1 LVGFS
6 KMKYQFSSTGK
17 KMSWQIYQVPDAI
30 VAKNHCRTENEYVPW
45 LVASLECCNDS
56 VHIYGKK
63 QELLFYNNRF
73 RVFDQATENDLLN
86 LYTVFSYLQKTYCN
100 TKEAIDS
107 ILGIYT
113 NPAPRFFNLFTA
125 NSGPAVQCRA
135 FPVLK
140 NGKLLGVVV
149 TAADRPHRVVRMHRE
164 QVSGS
169 TKQWGAVKTGLP
181 ARKDFFSPSPGY

>member
-1 LVGFS
+1 
-6 KMKYQFSSTGK
+6 
-17 KMSWQIYQVPDAI
+17 MSWQIYQVPDAI
-30 VAKNHCRTENEYVPW
+30 VAKNHSRAENEYVFW

-73 RVFDQATENDLLN
+73 QTFDQATENDLLN

-100 TKEAIDS
+100 TKEAIDR
-107 ILGIYT
+107 ILGIYA
-113 NPAPRFFNLFTA
+113 NPTPRFFNLFTA
-125 NSGPAVQCRA
+125 NNGPAVLCRA

-149 TAADRPHRVVRMHRE
+149 TGGDRQHRGIGRHGE
-164 QVSGS
+164 QVHGN
-169 TKQWGAVKTGLP
+169 TQPWGVVKPGRP
-181 ARKDFFSPSPGY
+181 APQEYSSPSPGY

>member
-1 LVGFS
+1 
-6 KMKYQFSSTGK
+6 MKYQFSSTGK
-17 KMSWQIYQVPDAI
+17 RMSWQIYQVPDAI
-30 VAKNHCRTENEYVPW
+30 VAKNHFRTENEYVPW
-45 LVASLECCNDS
+45 LVTSLKCCNDS
-56 VHIYGKK
+56 VHIFGKK

-73 RVFDQATENDLLN
+73 RTFDQATENDLLN

-113 NPAPRFFNLFTA
+113 NPAPQFFKLFAA
-125 NSGPAVQCRA
+125 NGGPAVQCRA

-149 TAADRPHRVVRMHRE
+149 TAADRQHRVVGMHGE
-164 QVSGS
+164 QVHGN
-169 TKQWGAVKTGLP
+169 TKKWRVVKTGLP
-181 ARKDFFSPSPGY
+181 APKDFFSPSPGY